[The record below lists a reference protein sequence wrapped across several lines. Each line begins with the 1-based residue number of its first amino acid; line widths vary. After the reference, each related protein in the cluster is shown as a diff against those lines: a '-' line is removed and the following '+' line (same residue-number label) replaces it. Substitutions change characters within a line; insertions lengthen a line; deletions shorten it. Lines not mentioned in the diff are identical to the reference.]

1 MSDLSPTTF
10 SPTNF
15 INELYDTYYLD
26 YLKERGIDP
35 NAEDYEY
42 LHSWCEKP
50 TTLKFMADEL
60 SFIQPEKY
68 DIAKNKGK
76 HYQLLRL
83 LVYKAC
89 NYFYNNDK
97 NYIEFIQSILTVLE
111 EQGISLAYEVN
122 SIEHPDPR
130 LHALLS
136 IHPLH
141 YIFYDR
147 AVHFI
152 RISNTS
158 VHKLL
163 TKMNIYICRAIQ
175 NHLKTTIFK
184 KTKKVK
190 TTKPTSD
197 ASDAEG
203 RKKKSRKSKKYR
215 KSRKSNKY

>member
-1 MSDLSPTTF
+1 MSDL

-15 INELYDTYYLD
+15 INELYDKYYLD
-26 YLKERGIDP
+26 YLKEKGIDP
-35 NAEDYEY
+35 NAEDYKY
-42 LHSWCEKP
+42 LHSWCEEP

-136 IHPLH
+136 IRPLY
-141 YIFYDR
+141 YIFYD
-147 AVHFI
+147 
-152 RISNTS
+152 
-158 VHKLL
+158 
-163 TKMNIYICRAIQ
+163 
-175 NHLKTTIFK
+175 
-184 KTKKVK
+184 
-190 TTKPTSD
+190 
-197 ASDAEG
+197 
-203 RKKKSRKSKKYR
+203 KSCSFY
-215 KSRKSNKY
+215 